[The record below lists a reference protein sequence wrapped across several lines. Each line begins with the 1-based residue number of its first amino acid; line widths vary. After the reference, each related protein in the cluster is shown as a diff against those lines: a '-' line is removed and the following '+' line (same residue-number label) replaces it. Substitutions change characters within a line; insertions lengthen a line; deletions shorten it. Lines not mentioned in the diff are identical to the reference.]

1 MISNPHEH
9 DEDLIAPTTN
19 PQARWLTP
27 GVWGIG
33 LASLLS
39 DACHEVPTFLFA
51 SFLVGTLGASAA
63 ILGLIEGIVDGMAGI
78 ARLAGGALSD
88 DPVRRRRTAIGGYT
102 STAVLSALIDV
113 ATAVW
118 QVVFLRVAAWFS
130 RGLRVPARNTLLADV
145 MPASVY
151 GRAYGFERAM
161 DNFGAIVGPLLAL
174 LLVSLFGV
182 RTAIL
187 LSVIPGLLAALAIIY
202 TVRHILQPIVREHQ
216 PLHIKVRPV
225 LRSRLGKLLIGVAI
239 FEVGYVAAALLI
251 LRATQLLTLTLGLNS
266 ATQIALLL
274 YAGYNAAATL
284 ASVPAGRVGDRSSMT
299 LVLTI
304 GFGLFMLAY
313 LGFAVQFPS
322 VLLLALSFSLAGI
335 AIGCIETSQHASVA
349 SLAPTE
355 LRGSAFGF
363 LTAVQSFGNIVA
375 SAIAGALWTLF
386 SPTVAFPY
394 LAAWMLISLGVLL
407 RLTIRQ
413 SS

>member
-1 MISNPHEH
+1 M
-9 DEDLIAPTTN
+9 
-19 PQARWLTP
+19 
-27 GVWGIG
+27 
-33 LASLLS
+33 
-39 DACHEVPTFLFA
+39 
-51 SFLVGTLGASAA
+51 
-63 ILGLIEGIVDGMAGI
+63 
-78 ARLAGGALSD
+78 
-88 DPVRRRRTAIGGYT
+88 
-102 STAVLSALIDV
+102 
-113 ATAVW
+113 
-118 QVVFLRVAAWFS
+118 
-130 RGLRVPARNTLLADV
+130 
-145 MPASVY
+145 
-151 GRAYGFERAM
+151 
-161 DNFGAIVGPLLAL
+161 
-174 LLVSLFGV
+174 
-182 RTAIL
+182 
-187 LSVIPGLLAALAIIY
+187 
-202 TVRHILQPIVREHQ
+202 REHQ

-313 LGFAVQFPS
+313 LGFAVQFPG
-322 VLLLALSFSLAGI
+322 VLLLTLSFSLAVI

>member
-1 MISNPHEH
+1 MKSNPNGQGT
-9 DEDLIAPTTN
+9 DPITLTTKSR
-19 PQARWLTP
+19 ARWLTP

-33 LASLLS
+33 LASFLS
-39 DACHEVPTFLFA
+39 DAGHEVPTSLFA

-63 ILGLIEGIVDGMAGI
+63 VLGLIEGIADGMAGI
-78 ARLAGGALSD
+78 ARLAGGALAD

-102 STAVLSALIDV
+102 STAVLSALIGA

-118 QVVFLRVAAWFS
+118 QVALLRVAAWFS

-145 MPASVY
+145 VPASVY

-161 DNFGAIVGPLLAL
+161 DNLGAIVGPLLAL
-174 LLVSLFGV
+174 LLVSLLGV

-187 LSVIPGLLAALAIIY
+187 LSVLPGLLAALAIIY
-202 TVRHILQPIVREHQ
+202 AVRHIPQPTVREHQ
-216 PLHIKVRPV
+216 PLRIKVQPV
-225 LRSRLGKLLIGVAI
+225 LRGRLGKLLIGVAI
-239 FEVGYVAAALLI
+239 FEVGNVAATLLI
-251 LRATQLLTLTLGLNS
+251 LRATQLLTPTLGLNS
-266 ATQIALLL
+266 ATQAALLL
-274 YAGYNAAATL
+274 YAGYNVAATL
-284 ASVPAGRVGDRSSMT
+284 TSVPAGRIGDRGGT
-299 LVLTI
+299 TVVLTI
-304 GFGLFMLAY
+304 GVGLFMLAY

-322 VLLLALSFSLAGI
+322 VVLLALSFSLAGI

-363 LTAVQSFGNIVA
+363 LAAVQSFGNIVA
-375 SAIAGALWTLF
+375 SAVAGALWTLF
-386 SPTVAFPY
+386 SPTTAFLY

-413 SS
+413 SH

>member
-39 DACHEVPTFLFA
+39 DAGHEVPTSLFA

-102 STAVLSALIDV
+102 STAVLSALIDA

-145 MPASVY
+145 VPASVY

-161 DNFGAIVGPLLAL
+161 DNFGAIVGPLLAF
-174 LLVSLFGV
+174 LLVSLLG
-182 RTAIL
+182 
-187 LSVIPGLLAALAIIY
+187 GLDGYITLGYSWVTGCAC
-202 TVRHILQPIVREHQ
+202 HH
-216 PLHIKVRPV
+216 
-225 LRSRLGKLLIGVAI
+225 LRCSSHPTTNRAGAS
-239 FEVGYVAAALLI
+239 AAAHKST
-251 LRATQLLTLTLGLNS
+251 AC
-266 ATQIALLL
+266 
-274 YAGYNAAATL
+274 
-284 ASVPAGRVGDRSSMT
+284 PA
-299 LVLTI
+299 
-304 GFGLFMLAY
+304 
-313 LGFAVQFPS
+313 
-322 VLLLALSFSLAGI
+322 
-335 AIGCIETSQHASVA
+335 
-349 SLAPTE
+349 
-355 LRGSAFGF
+355 
-363 LTAVQSFGNIVA
+363 
-375 SAIAGALWTLF
+375 
-386 SPTVAFPY
+386 
-394 LAAWMLISLGVLL
+394 
-407 RLTIRQ
+407 
-413 SS
+413 

>member
-1 MISNPHEH
+1 MKSKPHENGANT
-9 DEDLIAPTTN
+9 LAPT
-19 PQARWLTP
+19 AKLRAKWLTP

-33 LASLLS
+33 LASFLS
-39 DACHEVPTFLFA
+39 DAGHEVPTSLFA

-63 ILGLIEGIVDGMAGI
+63 ILGLIEGIADGMAGI
-78 ARLAGGALSD
+78 ARLAGGALAD

-102 STAVLSALIDV
+102 STAVLSALIGA

-118 QVVFLRVAAWFS
+118 QVALLRVAAWFS

-145 MPASVY
+145 VPASVY

-174 LLVSLFGV
+174 LLVSLLGV

-202 TVRHILQPIVREHQ
+202 AIRHIPQPTVREHQ
-216 PLHIKVRPV
+216 PLRIKVRPV
-225 LRSRLGKLLIGVAI
+225 LHGRLGKLLIGVAI
-239 FEVGYVAAALLI
+239 FEVGNVAATLLI
-251 LRATQLLTLTLGLNS
+251 LRATQLLTPMFGLNT

-274 YAGYNAAATL
+274 YAGYNTAATL
-284 ASVPAGRVGDRSSMT
+284 SSVPAGRVGDRTSMT

-304 GFGLFMLAY
+304 GVGLFLLAY
-313 LGFAVQFPS
+313 LGFAFQFPS
-322 VLLLALSFSLAGI
+322 VVLLALSFALAGV

-363 LTAVQSFGNIVA
+363 LAAVQSFGNIVA
-375 SAIAGALWTLF
+375 SAIAGILWTLF
-386 SPTVAFPY
+386 SPTVAFLY

-407 RLTIRQ
+407 RFTTYQ
-413 SS
+413 SH